1 MTLLANGQLVL
12 DERLDPDYRPTK
24 DDLFHYARV
33 IGIDPIREPNLLP
46 LAYKG
51 LISPLPPDWKPC
63 QDLNGDIYYF
73 NFSTGSSM
81 WDHPCDVYYRQLVLC
96 ERTKHQ
102 LSFGKFSLHQKQRSL
117 DFLNSLND
125 IQPEDGC
132 RFVPEI
138 GQTKDDQPIPYY
150 PCSIHHSASLDE
162 LCTERLTGVPT
173 SVYPNADRSPPLSD
187 KADPPNP
194 AVDLD
199 NSKTCLTRTARP
211 TTRVKER
218 QSNHSVPSDLCSS
231 STLSSQVTDCVE
243 QLNGPIHIRPKSV
256 ISNDSSDE
264 IPPYV
269 PTAVQSPPPSKSNQA
284 ELVPDAARCC
294 ITPLESLTGSPLVQ
308 PLLSSPPYRRSHI
321 SVHFPPN
328 PVELGRL
335 RNDAIFEPP
344 SSCKDEV
351 PSSTSGTNSIISV
364 SSLHPSLSGIF
375 SVDQAEVRESKLL
388 HKLLDFQ
395 SQLNLLSH
403 RLCRSQFGNQMQ
415 DQNGTQYLTSPSQRG
430 QVTNKVSIDPTNSFD
445 TKSKRHDSNPRL
457 SHNLNQP
464 LPPEVYMDS
473 EINSAPFDPLRK
485 GSEEVKTTP
494 SDNGISRRRRIFEV
508 IDRRK
513 RRQSF
518 IGDIHLPFGKS
529 HLLCAS
535 AKKENPSN
543 GSCSKTSGYLLDS
556 SVYRITNSV
565 SRKPLANSVGD
576 LSELAPPNGQLDV
589 TKETTADRR
598 PETLGN
604 IMSSLERIGADL
616 NEVIHLCKLK
626 NTSTAAPSHKANPNV
641 VINGLASSAVI
652 DTDPPHE
659 VMHSLSDRRHQINWK
674 KISEKLRNDSV
685 PREQR
690 LLKAKN
696 TDRQIEEC
704 WQWLHHARSQFEEF
718 TTSNSRGEYR

>member
-12 DERLDPDYRPTK
+12 DERFDPDYRPSK

-63 QDLNGDIYYF
+63 QDTNGDIYYF

-117 DFLNSLND
+117 DFLNSSSA
-125 IQPEDGC
+125 IEPEDGC

-138 GQTKDDQPIPYY
+138 DQTKDDQPFPYY
-150 PCSIHHSASLDE
+150 PSGVHHSASLDE
-162 LCTERLTGVPT
+162 LYNDRLTRIPT
-173 SVYPNADRSPPLSD
+173 SVYPNAYRSPPLST

-194 AVDLD
+194 TIDLD
-199 NSKTCLTRTARP
+199 NSKTRLAKTARP
-211 TTRVKER
+211 ITGVKER
-218 QSNHSVPSDLCSS
+218 QSSHSVRSDLCSS
-231 STLSSQVTDCVE
+231 STISSVPECADH
-243 QLNGPIHIRPKSV
+243 LNGSIHIRPKSV
-256 ISNDSSDE
+256 MSDDSSDE
-264 IPPYV
+264 IPPYI
-269 PTAVQSPPPSKSNQA
+269 PTAVGSPPPSKSNQA
-284 ELVPDAARCC
+284 EFVPEADRYYV
-294 ITPLESLTGSPLVQ
+294 TPLGSLTGSPLVQ

-321 SVHFPPN
+321 SVHFPPD
-328 PVELGRL
+328 PAELGQL
-335 RNDAIFEPP
+335 RNVTIFEPP
-344 SSCKDEV
+344 SCKDEV
-351 PSSTSGTNSIISV
+351 PSSTSSTNGIISV
-364 SSLHPSLSGIF
+364 SSLHPSLSGVF
-375 SVDQAEVRESKLL
+375 SVDQAEARESKLL

-403 RLCRSQFGNQMQ
+403 RLCRSHFKNQTQ
-415 DQNGTQYLTSPSQRG
+415 DQNGTQYLTLSQRG
-430 QVTNKVSIDPTNSFD
+430 QVTNKVGVDPTRSFD
-445 TKSKRHDSNPRL
+445 TKSERPDSHPRL

-473 EINSAPFDPLRK
+473 EINSTPFDPLKK
-485 GSEEVKTTP
+485 GSGEVKSTP
-494 SDNGISRRRRIFEV
+494 SDNGSSRQRRIFEV

-513 RRQSF
+513 RRRSF
-518 IGDIHLPFGKS
+518 IGDIRVSFDKS
-529 HLLCAS
+529 RALCAS
-535 AKKENPSN
+535 AKKENPST
-543 GSCSKTSGYLLDS
+543 GSCSKTSGYLSDS
-556 SVYRITNSV
+556 SVCRVADSV
-565 SRKPLANSVGD
+565 SRTPLARSVGA
-576 LSELAPPNGQLDV
+576 LAELAPSSGQLD
-589 TKETTADRR
+589 TTIETTADRH
-598 PETLGN
+598 PETLDN
-604 IMSSLERIGADL
+604 IMSSLERIGTDL

-626 NTSTAAPSHKANPNV
+626 NTNTAAPSHKANPDEV
-641 VINGLASSAVI
+641 TNGLALSTVI
-652 DTDPPHE
+652 NTDPSHE

-690 LLKAKN
+690 LLKAKS

-718 TTSNSRGEYR
+718 TSSNSRGEYR